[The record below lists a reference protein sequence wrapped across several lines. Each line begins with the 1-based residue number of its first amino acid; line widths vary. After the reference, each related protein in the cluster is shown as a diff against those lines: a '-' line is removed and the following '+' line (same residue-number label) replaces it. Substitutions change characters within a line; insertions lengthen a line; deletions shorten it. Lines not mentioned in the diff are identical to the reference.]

1 MIYFRSFPKSLWGFL
16 AIEYSYF
23 ACSSVCYYIV
33 LVSFLTDLCLGHIW
47 SHMGFFGF
55 TQRYLQKKI
64 RACSFTYKKT
74 FFLMMKMLFKMKRLT
89 LYWPVFKCV
98 GEKLLVKKQIFWQT
112 KPPIRFLTKE
122 NRQGQVERF
131 VKQDGPFYIEKVF
144 LEFCRFYRLI

>member
-1 MIYFRSFPKSLWGFL
+1 MIYFRSFPKPLWGFL

-23 ACSSVCYYIV
+23 ACSSVCYII
-33 LVSFLTDLCLGHIW
+33 LVFFLADLSLRHIC

-55 TQRYLQKKI
+55 TQRYLRKKI
-64 RACSFTYKKT
+64 GACSFTYKKT

-131 VKQDGPFYIEKVF
+131 VKQDGPFYTEKVF
-144 LEFCRFYRLI
+144 LEFCRSYRLI